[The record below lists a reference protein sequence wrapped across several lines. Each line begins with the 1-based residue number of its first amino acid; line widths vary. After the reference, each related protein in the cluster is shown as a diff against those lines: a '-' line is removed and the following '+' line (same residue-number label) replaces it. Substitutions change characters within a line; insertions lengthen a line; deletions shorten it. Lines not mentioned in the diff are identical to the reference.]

1 MAQNKQPQKRTEPI
15 VQPNKEITISET
27 DVLNLKI
34 NGKQLQ
40 LITTAIEKSLTVE
53 YGVPLLNDIQAQV
66 IAQKA

>member
-1 MAQNKQPQKRTEPI
+1 MTNPKKRTAPI

-27 DVLNLKI
+27 DELTLII

-40 LITTAIEKSLTVE
+40 LITMAIEKTLTME
-53 YGVPLLNDIQAQV
+53 FGMPLLNDIQAQV

>member
-1 MAQNKQPQKRTEPI
+1 MTNPKKRTAPI

-27 DVLNLKI
+27 DELTLKI

-40 LITTAIEKSLTVE
+40 LITMAIEKTLTME
-53 YGVPLLNDIQAQV
+53 FGMPLLNDIQAQI